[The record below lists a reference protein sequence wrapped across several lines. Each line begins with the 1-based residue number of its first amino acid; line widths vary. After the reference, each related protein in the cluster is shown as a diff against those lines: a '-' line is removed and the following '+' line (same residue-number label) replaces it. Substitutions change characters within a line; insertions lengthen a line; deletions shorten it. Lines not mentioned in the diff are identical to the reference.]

1 MDYDNLSKI
10 RAQVSL
16 FTNRKTSNV
25 LDGDF
30 TSVFRGRSLDFDD
43 LREYAYGDNIKDID
57 WKSSSK
63 TGILCINILDI
74 FMHSI

>member
-16 FTNRKTSNV
+16 YTNRKTSNV

-43 LREYAYGDNIKDID
+43 MPMEITLRIL
-57 WKSSSK
+57 
-63 TGILCINILDI
+63 TGGLLPRQVR
-74 FMHSI
+74 HL